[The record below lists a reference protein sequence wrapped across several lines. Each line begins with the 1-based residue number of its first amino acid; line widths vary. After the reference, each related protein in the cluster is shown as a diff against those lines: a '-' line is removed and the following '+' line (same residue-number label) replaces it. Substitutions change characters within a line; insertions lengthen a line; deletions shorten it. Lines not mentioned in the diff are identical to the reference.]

1 MRVYLARIR
10 ERHDGTLYVE
20 RRQASTEEESY
31 VAISHVWGDPDT
43 IQTYDV
49 EGIGPVKLSPGKKDI
64 LNILKRPDICGH
76 GWFWL
81 DLFCIDQRPESP
93 ISISSQL
100 TAIPVIYKSSRVVI
114 VLIETP
120 VCQQWADN
128 AEKAAHEGLVDNE
141 VFKVEETGH
150 ARKCP
155 NLSLMDPW
163 FDRLWTRQE
172 GLYAMELKMIFLNKT
187 VCARLTTA
195 MSHLERYKMER
206 KAIAKREA
214 VISFVI
220 DKLAYHGISSDEAD
234 ISMHA
239 YLDLLYKRQFNV
251 SQHGGKVGPV
261 NQYMPIMEAW
271 RSGRTTAKPRDY
283 VLAVFPDIEGYRTPQ
298 NPRKLSFSQLLADA
312 CGQFGG
318 DMSNGFNL
326 LPKIPKS
333 LMTTV
338 SSDSQQPWAL
348 GNPTNVTEA
357 LDPIL
362 MMTNAFLVE
371 KQTALGGYVSD
382 VDGSHSSNNNVQIRP
397 INIRNK
403 EELEELVTICD
414 RNTNLVRHVTLSPP
428 SGPLLGSDRQLNDER
443 NILHRFF
450 AIQFAEAAINQ
461 YRSDP
466 IYSNEAGI
474 VAPINGLVRHGNV
487 NTDKLQLEG
496 EIFQQEVKIFLICLI
511 CGTTISC
518 ATDIST
524 HLELVIFTVEE
535 MSGIKEIPGLAWE
548 ASGSTERH
556 HGGFTYRT
564 SWSQLTQSSA
574 VCAWCNLLAQEIPE
588 IHSFITGNSSPSP
601 QQIFKIKT
609 RFKPSN
615 EESSSKNP
623 ADRNIL
629 VIEIDDAYVQ
639 LYEVHADPTRPKVY
653 ITNNSLGVYA
663 ALSYVWGENQPHR
676 TQTSNIEAYNK
687 EGIDLDQIP
696 QTIKDAIQTTQ
707 RLGFRYLWVD
717 SFCIIQDSKEDK
729 NREIPLIRKTFQN
742 AAVTIIA
749 ASSRKV
755 SDGFLQD
762 RPVPAPAI
770 QVPFL
775 CPNGHIGRM
784 WIRSATHN
792 PSEPVETRAWC
803 YEERLLSPRALV
815 FASNTVRYEC
825 QTNSENIGHSNSA
838 LFSFSDRLP
847 GGLTQFDQPAAAFTT
862 NALQLNDAWNSI
874 VAEYTK
880 RDLTHPRDKLIA
892 FYGIAETFQTAWK
905 NSKYLAGLWS
915 HKLLEELLWTKNS
928 APQHPRPE
936 KVRAPSWSWAAVDGP
951 IIPGYSLQ
959 IFNEDHLEC
968 EILECDVTLKDNALP
983 FGEVTG
989 GLLRLSAAVNEVM
1002 WNSPRNKIFIPPTE
1016 FAAEESH
1023 QAGFQGEPLGIC
1035 EADFFQLNGNSQGF
1049 RLAGYSRYN
1058 DIMQHANS
1066 TDSKKKPCM
1075 RLDASTGD
1083 EQN

>member
-1 MRVYLARIR
+1 MKVYLARIC

-20 RRQASTEEESY
+20 RKQASTKEESY
-31 VAISHVWGDPDT
+31 VAISHVWGDPAT
-43 IQTYDV
+43 IQNYDID
-49 EGIGPVKLSPGKKDI
+49 GIGPVKLSPGKKDI
-64 LNILKRPDICGH
+64 LNILKRPDICGD

-128 AEKAAHEGLVDNE
+128 AEQAAHEGPVDNE
-141 VFKVEETGH
+141 AFKVEETSH

-187 VCARLTTA
+187 MCARLTTA
-195 MSHLERYKMER
+195 MSPLERYKMER
-206 KAIAKREA
+206 KAIAKRET
-214 VISFVI
+214 VISFR
-220 DKLAYHGISSDEAD
+220 H
-234 ISMHA
+234 
-239 YLDLLYKRQFNV
+239 FNV

-261 NQYMPIMEAW
+261 DKYMPIMEAW

-298 NPRKLSFSQLLADA
+298 NPRGLSFSELLADA

-318 DMSNGFNL
+318 DASNGFDL
-326 LPKIPKS
+326 VPKIPKS
-333 LMTTV
+333 LMTTM
-338 SSDSQQPWAL
+338 SSDSELPWAL
-348 GNPTNVTEA
+348 DKPANVTEA

-362 MMTNAFLVE
+362 MMTNAFLAE
-371 KQTALGGYVSD
+371 QLTTFSDHVSGL
-382 VDGSHSSNNNVQIRP
+382 DGSKNGNKSVQIRP
-397 INIRNK
+397 IKIRSK
-403 EELEELVTICD
+403 EELEELVTICES
-414 RNTNLVRHVTLSPP
+414 NTNLVRHVSLSPP

-450 AIQFAEAAINQ
+450 AIRFAEAAVNQ
-461 YRSDP
+461 YRSHP
-466 IYSNEAGI
+466 IYRDAARTA
-474 VAPINGLVRHGNV
+474 APINGLVRHGNV

-496 EIFQQEVKIFLICLI
+496 ETFQQELKIFLICLI

-518 ATDIST
+518 ATCISES
-524 HLELVIFTVEE
+524 LELVIFTVEE
-535 MSGIKEIPGLAWE
+535 MTGIKEIPGLCWNTLFDSNGFQQAWE

-556 HGGFTYRT
+556 HGGFTYRA
-564 SWSQLTQSSA
+564 SWSQIMQSSA
-574 VCAWCNLLAQEIPE
+574 ICAWCNLLAKEIPE
-588 IHSFITGNSSPSP
+588 FHSFVTGNPSPSP
-601 QQIFKIKT
+601 QQGFTIKT
-609 RFKPSN
+609 RFKPSC
-615 EESSSKNP
+615 EGSSSKSP
-623 ADRNIL
+623 AGKNTL
-629 VIEIDDAYVQ
+629 VVEIDDAYVQ
-639 LYEVHADPTRPKVY
+639 LYEVHADPA
-653 ITNNSLGVYA
+653 YA

-676 TQTSNIEAYNK
+676 TQTSNIEAYK
-687 EGIDLDQIP
+687 EGIDVDQIP

-775 CPNGHIGRM
+775 CPNGDVGRM

-792 PSEPVETRAWC
+792 PLEPVETRAWC

-825 QTNSENIGHSNSA
+825 QTNSANIGHANSA

-847 GGLTQFDQPAAAFTT
+847 GSLTQFDQAAPSTMDG
-862 NALQLNDAWNSI
+862 LQLNDAWNSI
-874 VAEYTK
+874 VVEYTK
-880 RDLTHPRDKLIA
+880 RNLTHPRDKLIA
-892 FYGIAETFQTAWK
+892 FYGIAETFQNAWR
-905 NSKYLAGLWS
+905 NSRYLAGLWS
-915 HKLLEELLWTKNS
+915 HKLLEELVWMKDS
-928 APQHPRPE
+928 ASSRRPRPE
-936 KVRAPSWSWAAVDGP
+936 KVRAPSWSWAAIDGP

-959 IFNEDHLEC
+959 IFNEEHAEC
-968 EILECDVTLKDNALP
+968 EILECDMTLKDKALP

-989 GLLRLSAAVNEVM
+989 GLLRLSAAVNEVL
-1002 WNSPRNKIFIPPTE
+1002 WNSSRNKIFIPPTE
-1016 FAAEESH
+1016 FVAEEGH
-1023 QAGFQGEPLGIC
+1023 QARFQGEPLGIC
-1035 EADFFQLNGNSQGF
+1035 EADLGFDGNSQGF
-1049 RLAGYSRYN
+1049 GLAGYSRYSN
-1058 DIMQHANS
+1058 IMQHANS
-1066 TDSKKKPCM
+1066 TNSKQIPCM
-1075 RLDASTGD
+1075 SLDAGTSD